1 MGGLFISFEGIE
13 GCGKSTQVELLGGA
27 LAPRDPLV
35 VREPGGT
42 ELGEGIRQLVLHG
55 DEPMAAEAEMY
66 LYMAARAELLAR
78 RIKPALEQG
87 RVVVADRYH
96 DSTLAYQ
103 GGGRGARTF
112 WPEEFP
118 LPDRTFLLAL
128 PAERGLER
136 RRASGRRLDRLES
149 EPLDFHRRVESAY
162 EELAAREPARWV
174 RLDAE
179 EAPER
184 IHERVLDVL
193 APLLEPVSA

>member
-1 MGGLFISFEGIE
+1 VRPLFVTFEGIE
-13 GCGKSTQVELLGGA
+13 GCGKSTQVELLGRA
-27 LAPRDPLV
+27 LAPRDPLL

-42 ELGEGIRQLVLHG
+42 ELGEGIRNLVLHG

-66 LYMAARAELLAR
+66 LYMAARAELLER
-78 RIKPALEQG
+78 RIKPALTAG
-87 RVVVADRYH
+87 RVVVADHYH

-136 RRASGRRLDRLES
+136 RRGSGRRLDRLES
-149 EPLDFHRRVESAY
+149 EPLDFHRRVEGAY
-162 EELAAREPARWV
+162 EELAARDPSRWV

-179 EAPER
+179 EPADRLHAR
-184 IHERVLDVL
+184 ILDVL
-193 APLLEPVSA
+193 SPLLEPVSA